1 MHPAAPPT
9 GSFER
14 LRLHRLEGRE
24 PAKVL
29 DGDRNQSRDRPPD
42 LAALR
47 PMGGIYTS
55 VVAMVTQAHTFSA
68 GVPILFAHLRS
79 VHFSV
84 RKLLSSKKKSMRKS
98 FLNRFKKT
106 GGFSAECK
114 ST

>member
-14 LRLHRLEGRE
+14 LRLHRLEGQE

-42 LAALR
+42 LVALR

-55 VVAMVTQAHTFSA
+55 VVAMVTEAHTFSA
-68 GVPILFAHLRS
+68 GVPILFAHLRF

-84 RKLLSSKKKSMRKS
+84 RKLLSSKKKRYEKKFSKQIQKDG
-98 FLNRFKKT
+98 RFQR
-106 GGFSAECK
+106 
-114 ST
+114 

>member
-1 MHPAAPPT
+1 MHPAAPLT

-55 VVAMVTQAHTFSA
+55 VVAMVTQAYTFSA
-68 GVPILFAHLRS
+68 GVPILFVHLKKEK
-79 VHFSV
+79 
-84 RKLLSSKKKSMRKS
+84 KLCA
-98 FLNRFKKT
+98 FQCT
-106 GGFSAECK
+106 
-114 ST
+114 